1 MSFVNIYEQSNI
13 ILDNFIKEK
22 ISKYS
27 QYRNFDYGP
36 NYPHKAVSGLS
47 PYISKGIIKEEYI
60 LNTINKSKNNS
71 DKFIQEV
78 LWRTYWKG
86 WLERHKEVWTD
97 YKDGVR
103 HEKENIYDSVLAE
116 KYEKA
121 INGKTGL
128 EPYDEWINQLKSTGY
143 LHNHTRMWLAS
154 IWIHYFGLPW
164 QLGAQLFYD
173 HLLDADIA
181 SNTLSWRWVAGMQTL
196 GKKYIATSQNIMKFS
211 LSRFKSFSLPKLISV
226 DVSFKKYRT
235 NEISYDCNFILDS
248 NKKNAFFVVEN
259 NLDINFIKKNK
270 ENIFIVLLLQTE
282 RIGKNLSPLSK
293 NFQKSCSTDFMNL
306 CKQYNIKIKKIDI
319 SKSFDTCLKILKEEK
334 IFNTYSDYITIGFEK
349 DRVKRL
355 IASLKEQNISYN
367 FFTSNFYKEVWN
379 FCNKGFFNFKKSFDK
394 FYIFN

>member
-181 SNTLSWRWVAGMQTL
+181 SNTLSWRWVAGAQTL

-211 LSRFKSFSLPKLISV
+211 LSRFKSFSLPKLTSV
-226 DVSFKKYRT
+226 DIPFKKYIT
-235 NEISYDCNFILDS
+235 NEINYNNDFILDS
-248 NKKNAFFVVEN
+248 NKKNAFIVVEN
-259 NLDINFIKKNK
+259 NLDINFIIENK
-270 ENIFIVLLLQTE
+270 DNIFIVLLLQTDSVE
-282 RIGKNLSPLSK
+282 NNISPISK
-293 NFQKSCSTDFMNL
+293 KFQNSCSNDFMNL
-306 CKQYNIKIKKIDI
+306 CKQNNINIKRIDI
-319 SKSFDTCLKILKEEK
+319 SKCFSECLKVLKDEK
-334 IFNTYSDYITIGFEK
+334 IFNAYSDYITTGFEK
-349 DRVKRL
+349 DTITKL
-355 IASLKEQNISYN
+355 ITSLKNENISYN
-367 FFTSNFYKEVWN
+367 FFLSNFYKEVWS
-379 FCNKGFFNFKKSFDK
+379 FCNKGFFNFKKNFDK
-394 FYIFN
+394 FYYI

>member
-1 MSFVNIYEQSNI
+1 MCSNSVYYKSKK
-13 ILDNFIKEK
+13 ILENFLKEK

-36 NYPHKAVSGLS
+36 NQPHKAVSGLS

-60 LNTINKSKNNS
+60 LNKINESNNNS

-86 WLERHKEVWTD
+86 WLERHTEVWLD
-97 YKDGVR
+97 FKDSLKIGL
-103 HEKENIYDSVLAE
+103 DSISDNELAE
-116 KYEKA
+116 TYEKA
-121 INGKTGL
+121 TNGNTKL

-143 LHNHTRMWLAS
+143 LHNHARMWFAS

-196 GKKYIATSQNIMKFS
+196 GKKYIATNQNIMKFS
-211 LSRFKSFSLPKLISV
+211 LSRFKNFSLPKLIPI
-226 DVSFKKYRT
+226 DIPYKKYRT
-235 NEISYDCNFILDS
+235 NEINYKNDFILEP
-248 NKKNAFFVVEN
+248 NKKNAFLVVEN
-259 NLDINFIKKNK
+259 NLDFNFIKDNK
-270 ENIFIVLLLQTE
+270 ENIFIVLLLQIDSIE
-282 RIGKNLSPLSK
+282 NNLSPISK
-293 NFQKSCSTDFMNL
+293 KFQSVCSADFINL
-306 CKQYNIKIKKIDI
+306 CKQHNISVKKIDI

-334 IFNTYSDYITIGFEK
+334 IFNTYSDYITVGFEK
-349 DRVKRL
+349 DRFNRL
-355 IASLKEQNISYN
+355 VVSLKEQNISYN
-367 FFTSNFYKEVWN
+367 FFLSNFYKEVWN

-394 FYIFN
+394 FYFI